1 MLKFIVWCQTK
12 FESLIDDA
20 NSVKH
25 ARIKSKTPSFISV
38 LLGWLIISVII
49 QLVAL
54 STFIDIASKHLLLFF
69 EISIVAALLG
79 SILSY
84 FIVFNMWL
92 DVKKLVPTFLG
103 GKSKPDSWRK
113 HWVRNLLVG
122 VGTGVGVF
130 ILLAIIG
137 VGLEYVMPKTAGKNS
152 FKNSLTIMSMMGVK
166 TLNITEIIFSIITIA
181 STVIIVPILEEVF
194 YRRIVFK
201 LLKPKIDNILAYRK
215 YNKRFKAA
223 KFAADEVV
231 GLADQTSNGVRQ
243 YYTIMNS
250 KTCYD
255 IIGRTLTCEKV
266 IENNSVEWLNEID
279 TVEKFN
285 NTVLCEPEALIMWSD
300 LYDNEKT
307 QKLQTILTVLF
318 NGLIFG
324 VMHAITASDVYNM
337 TVAVL
342 TMTIFGAILTYE
354 RMRTKT
360 IRTTAITHITYNSLV
375 LGLSCLS
382 FI

>member
-1 MLKFIVWCQTK
+1 MLKFIIWCQTK

-84 FIVFNMWL
+84 FIVFNMWP

-103 GKSKPDSWRK
+103 GKSKPDSLRK

-122 VGTGVGVF
+122 VGTGVGIF

-137 VGLEYVMPKTAGKNS
+137 VGLEYVMPKTISKNS
-152 FKNSLTIMSMMGVK
+152 FKNSLTVMSMMGVK
-166 TLNITEIIFSIITIA
+166 TLNVTEIIFSIITIV

-201 LLKPKIDNILAYRK
+201 LLKPKIDNLLAYRK
-215 YNKRFKAA
+215 YNKRFKSA

-231 GLADQTSNGVRQ
+231 SLADQTSNSVKQ

-250 KTCYD
+250 KSCYD

-266 IENNSVEWLNEID
+266 IKNNNVEWLNDID
-279 TVEKFN
+279 TVEKFD

-307 QKLQTILTVLF
+307 QRLQTVLTVVF

-324 VMHAITASDVYNM
+324 VMHTITASDVYNM

-354 RMRTKT
+354 RMKTKT
-360 IRTTAITHITYNSLV
+360 IRTTAITHITYNALV

>member
-1 MLKFIVWCQTK
+1 MLKFIIWCQTK

-84 FIVFNMWL
+84 FIVFNMWP

-137 VGLEYVMPKTAGKNS
+137 VGLEYVMPKTTDKNS
-152 FKNSLTIMSMMGVK
+152 FKNSLTVMSMMGVK
-166 TLNITEIIFSIITIA
+166 TLNVTEIIFSIITIV

-201 LLKPKIDNILAYRK
+201 LLKPKIDNLLAYRK
-215 YNKRFKAA
+215 YNKRFKSA

-231 GLADQTSNGVRQ
+231 SLADQNSNGVKQ

-250 KTCYD
+250 KSCYD

-266 IENNSVEWLNEID
+266 IENNSVEWLNDID
-279 TVEKFN
+279 TVEKFD

-307 QKLQTILTVLF
+307 QKLQTVLTVVF

-337 TVAVL
+337 IVAVL

-360 IRTTAITHITYNSLV
+360 IRTTAITHITYNALV

>member
-1 MLKFIVWCQTK
+1 MLKFIIWCQTK
-12 FESLIDDA
+12 FNSLVDDA

-38 LLGWLIISVII
+38 LLSWLIISVII
-49 QLVAL
+49 QLVTL
-54 STFIDIASKHLLLFF
+54 STFIDIASKHLMLFF
-69 EISIVAALLG
+69 EISIIAALLG

-84 FIVFNMWL
+84 FIVFNMWP

-103 GKSKPDSWRK
+103 GKNKPDRLQK

-122 VGTGVGVF
+122 VSTGVGVF
-130 ILLAIIG
+130 ILLAIVG
-137 VGLEYVMPKTAGKNS
+137 VGLEYVMPKTTGGKS
-152 FKNSLTIMSMMGVK
+152 FKNSLTVMSMLGVK
-166 TLNITEIIFSIITIA
+166 TLNTTEIIFSIVTIV
-181 STVIIVPILEEVF
+181 STVIIIPVLEEVF

-201 LLKPKIDNILAYRK
+201 LLKPRIDNLLANHK

-231 GLADQTSNGVRQ
+231 ALADQTSAGVRQ

-285 NTVLCEPEALIMWSD
+285 NTVLCEPEALIMWSN
-300 LYDNEKT
+300 LHDNEKT
-307 QKLQTILTVLF
+307 QKLQAILMVVF

-324 VMHAITASDVYNM
+324 VMHMITAADVYNM
-337 TVAVL
+337 IVAVL

-354 RMRTKT
+354 RMKTKT
-360 IRTTAITHITYNSLV
+360 IRTTAITHITYNALV

-382 FI
+382 LI

>member
-1 MLKFIVWCQTK
+1 MLKFIIWCQTK

-54 STFIDIASKHLLLFF
+54 SMFIDIASKHLLLFF
-69 EISIVAALLG
+69 EISIIAALLG

-84 FIVFNMWL
+84 FIVFNMWP

-103 GKSKPDSWRK
+103 GKSKPDSLRK

-122 VGTGVGVF
+122 VGTGVGIF
-130 ILLAIIG
+130 MLLAIIG
-137 VGLEYVMPKTAGKNS
+137 VGLEYVMPKTTSKNS

-166 TLNITEIIFSIITIA
+166 TLNITEIIFSIITII

-201 LLKPKIDNILAYRK
+201 LLKPRINNLLANHK

-231 GLADQTSNGVRQ
+231 SLADQTSNGVRQ

-307 QKLQTILTVLF
+307 QRLQTILTILF

-324 VMHAITASDVYNM
+324 IMHAITASDVYNM

-360 IRTTAITHITYNSLV
+360 IRTTAITHITYNALV

>member
-1 MLKFIVWCQTK
+1 MLKFIIWCQTK

-69 EISIVAALLG
+69 EISIIAALLG

-84 FIVFNMWL
+84 FIVFNMWP

-137 VGLEYVMPKTAGKNS
+137 VGLEYVMPKTTDKNS
-152 FKNSLTIMSMMGVK
+152 FKNSLTVMSMMGVK
-166 TLNITEIIFSIITIA
+166 TLNVTEIIFSIITIA

-201 LLKPKIDNILAYRK
+201 LLKPKIDNLLAYRK

-231 GLADQTSNGVRQ
+231 SLADQNSNAVKQ

-250 KTCYD
+250 KSCYD

-279 TVEKFN
+279 TVEKFD

-300 LYDNEKT
+300 LHDNEKT
-307 QKLQTILTVLF
+307 QKLQTILTVVF

>member
-1 MLKFIVWCQTK
+1 MLKFIIWCQTK

-54 STFIDIASKHLLLFF
+54 STFIDIASKYLLLFF
-69 EISIVAALLG
+69 EISIIAALLG

-84 FIVFNMWL
+84 FIVFNMWP

-103 GKSKPDSWRK
+103 GKSKPDSLRK

-122 VGTGVGVF
+122 VGTGVVVF
-130 ILLAIIG
+130 ILLAIVG
-137 VGLEYVMPKTAGKNS
+137 VGLEYVMPKTTGKNS

-166 TLNITEIIFSIITIA
+166 TLNITEIIFSIITIV

-201 LLKPKIDNILAYRK
+201 LLKPKIDNLLAYRK

-231 GLADQTSNGVRQ
+231 SLADQTNNGVKQ

-250 KTCYD
+250 KSCYN

-279 TVEKFN
+279 TVEKFD

-307 QKLQTILTVLF
+307 QRLQTVLTVVF

-324 VMHAITASDVYNM
+324 VMHMMTASDVYNM

-360 IRTTAITHITYNSLV
+360 IRTTAITHITYNVLV

>member
-49 QLVAL
+49 QLVGM
-54 STFIDIASKHLLLFF
+54 STILEVSQKNLLLFWQLGII
-69 EISIVAALLG
+69 ISLIG
-79 SILSY
+79 SIIAY
-84 FIVFNMWL
+84 FIVFSMWPA
-92 DVKKLVPTFLG
+92 VKKLTPTIFG
-103 GKSKPDSWRK
+103 GKSKSDSWRK
-113 HWVRNLLVG
+113 HWVRNILVG
-122 VGTGVGVF
+122 LGVGVSIF
-130 ILLAIIG
+130 ILLAIVGI
-137 VGLEYVMPKTAGKNS
+137 GLEQIMPKTTSKSS
-152 FKNSLTIMSMMGVK
+152 FKNSLTVMSMLGVK
-166 TLNITEIIFSIITIA
+166 SLSVTNVIFSIITVV
-181 STVIIVPILEEVF
+181 STVLIIPVLEEVF

-201 LLKPKIDNILAYRK
+201 LLKPKIDNILAYHK
-215 YNKRFKAA
+215 YNKRFKTA

-231 GLADQTSNGVRQ
+231 ALADQTSNGVKQ

-250 KTCYD
+250 KSCYD

-266 IENNSVEWLNEID
+266 IENNSVDWLDDID
-279 TVEKFN
+279 TVEKFD

-307 QKLQTILTVLF
+307 QRLQTILTVVF

-324 VMHAITASDVYNM
+324 VMHAITATDVYNM

-360 IRTTAITHITYNSLV
+360 IRTTAITHITYNALV

-382 FI
+382 LI

>member
-1 MLKFIVWCQTK
+1 MLKFIIWCQTK

-54 STFIDIASKHLLLFF
+54 SMFIDIASKHLLLFF

-84 FIVFNMWL
+84 FIVFNMWP

-103 GKSKPDSWRK
+103 GKSKPGSLRK

-122 VGTGVGVF
+122 VGTGVGIF

-137 VGLEYVMPKTAGKNS
+137 VGLEYVMPKTTDKNS
-152 FKNSLTIMSMMGVK
+152 FKNSLTVMSMMGVK
-166 TLNITEIIFSIITIA
+166 TLNVTEIIFSIITIV

-201 LLKPKIDNILAYRK
+201 LLKPKIDNLLAYRK
-215 YNKRFKAA
+215 YNKRFKSA

-231 GLADQTSNGVRQ
+231 SLADQTSNGVKQ

-250 KTCYD
+250 KSCYD

-266 IENNSVEWLNEID
+266 IENNSVDWLDDID
-279 TVEKFN
+279 TVEKFD

-307 QKLQTILTVLF
+307 QKLQTILTILF

-324 VMHAITASDVYNM
+324 VMHMMTASDVYNM

-360 IRTTAITHITYNSLV
+360 IRTTAITHITYNALV

>member
-1 MLKFIVWCQTK
+1 MLKFIIWCQTK

-84 FIVFNMWL
+84 FIVFNMWP

-103 GKSKPDSWRK
+103 GKSKPDSLRK
-113 HWVRNLLVG
+113 HWVRNLLIG
-122 VGTGVGVF
+122 VGTGVGIF
-130 ILLAIIG
+130 ILLAIVG
-137 VGLEYVMPKTAGKNS
+137 VGLEYVMPKTTSKNS

-166 TLNITEIIFSIITIA
+166 TLNITEIIFSIITIV
-181 STVIIVPILEEVF
+181 STVIIVPVLEEVF

-201 LLKPKIDNILAYRK
+201 LLKSKIDNILAYRK

-231 GLADQTSNGVRQ
+231 SLADQTSNGVKQ

-250 KTCYD
+250 KSCYD

-266 IENNSVEWLNEID
+266 IENNSIEWLNEID
-279 TVEKFN
+279 TVEKFD

-307 QKLQTILTVLF
+307 QKLQIILTVVF

-324 VMHAITASDVYNM
+324 VMHMMTASDVYNM
-337 TVAVL
+337 IVAVL

>member
-1 MLKFIVWCQTK
+1 MLKFIIWCQTK
-12 FESLIDDA
+12 FENLIDDA

-69 EISIVAALLG
+69 EISIIAALLG

-84 FIVFNMWL
+84 FIVFNMWP
-92 DVKKLVPTFLG
+92 DVKKLVPAFLG

-137 VGLEYVMPKTAGKNS
+137 VGLEYVMPKTTGKNS

-166 TLNITEIIFSIITIA
+166 TLNITEIIFSIITIV

-201 LLKPKIDNILAYRK
+201 LLKPKIDNLLAYRK

-231 GLADQTSNGVRQ
+231 SLADQTSNGVKQ

-250 KTCYD
+250 KSCYD

-279 TVEKFN
+279 TVEKFD

-307 QKLQTILTVLF
+307 QRLQTILTVVF

-360 IRTTAITHITYNSLV
+360 IRTTAITHITYNALV

>member
-1 MLKFIVWCQTK
+1 MLKFIIWCQTK
-12 FESLIDDA
+12 FNSLVDDA

-38 LLGWLIISVII
+38 LLSWLIISVII
-49 QLVAL
+49 QLVTL
-54 STFIDIASKHLLLFF
+54 STFIEIASKHLMLFF
-69 EISIVAALLG
+69 EISIIAALLG

-84 FIVFNMWL
+84 FIVFNMWP

-103 GKSKPDSWRK
+103 GKNKPDSWRK
-113 HWVRNLLVG
+113 HWARNLLVG

-130 ILLAIIG
+130 ILLAIVG
-137 VGLEYVMPKTAGKNS
+137 VGLEYVMPKTTGKNS
-152 FKNSLTIMSMMGVK
+152 FKNSLTIMSMMGAK
-166 TLNITEIIFSIITIA
+166 TLSITEIIFSIITII

-201 LLKPKIDNILAYRK
+201 LLKPKIDNLLAYRK
-215 YNKRFKAA
+215 YNKRFKSA

-231 GLADQTSNGVRQ
+231 ALADQTSAGVRQ

-266 IENNSVEWLNEID
+266 IENNSVEWLGEID

-285 NTVLCEPEALIMWSD
+285 NTVLCEPEALIMWSN
-300 LYDNEKT
+300 LHDNEKT
-307 QKLQTILTVLF
+307 QKLQAILMVVF

-324 VMHAITASDVYNM
+324 VMHMITAADVYNM
-337 TVAVL
+337 IVAVL

-360 IRTTAITHITYNSLV
+360 IRTTTITHITYNSLV

-382 FI
+382 LI

>member
-1 MLKFIVWCQTK
+1 MLKFIIWCQAK

-54 STFIDIASKHLLLFF
+54 STFIDIASKYLLLFF

-84 FIVFNMWL
+84 FIVFNMWP

-103 GKSKPDSWRK
+103 GKSKPDSLRK
-113 HWVRNLLVG
+113 HWVRNLLIG
-122 VGTGVGVF
+122 VGTGVGIF

-137 VGLEYVMPKTAGKNS
+137 VGLEYVMPKTTSKNS

-166 TLNITEIIFSIITIA
+166 TLNITEIIFSIITIV
-181 STVIIVPILEEVF
+181 STVIIVPVLEEVF

-201 LLKPKIDNILAYRK
+201 LLKPKIDNLLAYRK
-215 YNKRFKAA
+215 YNKRFKSA

-231 GLADQTSNGVRQ
+231 SLADQTSNGVKQ

-250 KTCYD
+250 KSCYD

-266 IENNSVEWLNEID
+266 IENNSVEWLNDID
-279 TVEKFN
+279 TVEKFD

-300 LYDNEKT
+300 LHDNEKT
-307 QKLQTILTVLF
+307 QRLQTILTVVF

-324 VMHAITASDVYNM
+324 VMHAITAADVYNM
-337 TVAVL
+337 IVAVL

-360 IRTTAITHITYNSLV
+360 IRTTAITHITYNLLV

>member
-12 FESLIDDA
+12 FNSLIDDA

-38 LLGWLIISVII
+38 LLSWLIISVII

-69 EISIVAALLG
+69 EISIIAALLG

-84 FIVFNMWL
+84 FIVFNMWPG
-92 DVKKLVPTFLG
+92 VKKLVPTFLG

-130 ILLAIIG
+130 ILLAIVG
-137 VGLEYVMPKTAGKNS
+137 VGLEYVMPKTTSKNS
-152 FKNSLTIMSMMGVK
+152 FKNSLTIMSMMGTK
-166 TLNITEIIFSIITIA
+166 TLNITEIIFSIITII
-181 STVIIVPILEEVF
+181 STVIIVPVLEEVF

-201 LLKPKIDNILAYRK
+201 LLKPKIDNLLAYRK

-231 GLADQTSNGVRQ
+231 SLADQTSAGVRQ

-250 KTCYD
+250 KSCYD

-266 IENNSVEWLNEID
+266 IKNNSVEWLNDID
-279 TVEKFN
+279 TVEKFD

-300 LYDNEKT
+300 LHDNEKT
-307 QKLQTILTVLF
+307 QKLQTILTVVF

-324 VMHAITASDVYNM
+324 VMHMMTASDVYNM
-337 TVAVL
+337 IVAVL

-354 RMRTKT
+354 RIRTKT
-360 IRTTAITHITYNSLV
+360 IRTTAITHITYNTLV

>member
-1 MLKFIVWCQTK
+1 MLKFIIWCQTK

-25 ARIKSKTPSFISV
+25 ARIKSKTPGIASV

-49 QLVAL
+49 QLVGMSGIL
-54 STFIDIASKHLLLFF
+54 EVSQKNLLLFWQLGII
-69 EISIVAALLG
+69 ISLIG
-79 SILSY
+79 SIIAY
-84 FIVFNMWL
+84 IIVFNMWPA
-92 DVKKLVPTFLG
+92 VKNLTPTFLG

-113 HWVRNLLVG
+113 HWVRNLLIGLSVG
-122 VGTGVGVF
+122 VSIF

-137 VGLEYVMPKTAGKNS
+137 VGLEQIMPKTTSKNS
-152 FKNSLTIMSMMGVK
+152 FKNSLTVMSMLGVK
-166 TLNITEIIFSIITIA
+166 TLTVTNVIFSIITVA
-181 STVIIVPILEEVF
+181 STVLIIPILEELF

-201 LLKPKIDNILAYRK
+201 LLKPKINNILAYHK
-215 YNKRFKAA
+215 YSKRFKAA

-231 GLADQTSNGVRQ
+231 SLADQTSNGVKQ

-250 KTCYD
+250 KSCYD

-266 IENNSVEWLNEID
+266 IKNNSVEWLNDID

-285 NTVLCEPEALIMWSD
+285 ETVLSEAEALVMWSN

-307 QKLQTILTVLF
+307 QKLQTVLTILF

-324 VMHAITASDVYNM
+324 IMHAITATDIYNM

-354 RMRTKT
+354 RMKTKT
-360 IRTTAITHITYNSLV
+360 IRTTVITHITYNALV

>member
-1 MLKFIVWCQTK
+1 MLKFIIWCQTK

-25 ARIKSKTPSFISV
+25 ARIKSKIPNVVSV

-49 QLVAL
+49 QLVGMSGIL
-54 STFIDIASKHLLLFF
+54 EVSQKNLLLFWQLGII
-69 EISIVAALLG
+69 ISLIG
-79 SILSY
+79 SIIAY
-84 FIVFNMWL
+84 IIVFNMWPV
-92 DVKKLVPTFLG
+92 VKNLTPTIFG

-113 HWVRNLLVG
+113 HWVRNLLIGLSVG
-122 VGTGVGVF
+122 VSIF

-137 VGLEYVMPKTAGKNS
+137 VGLEQIMPKTTGKNS
-152 FKNSLTIMSMMGVK
+152 FKNSLTVMLMLGVK
-166 TLNITEIIFSIITIA
+166 TLTVTNVIFSIITVV
-181 STVIIVPILEEVF
+181 STVLIIPILEELF
-194 YRRIVFK
+194 YRRIVYK
-201 LLKPKIDNILAYRK
+201 LLKPKINNILAYHK
-215 YNKRFKAA
+215 YNKRFKVA

-231 GLADQTSNGVRQ
+231 SLADQTSNGVKQ

-250 KTCYD
+250 KSCYD
-255 IIGRTLTCEKV
+255 IIGRILTCEKV
-266 IENNSVEWLNEID
+266 IKNNGVEWLNDID

-285 NTVLCEPEALIMWSD
+285 DTVLSEAEALVMWSD

-307 QKLQTILTVLF
+307 QRLQTILTVVF

-324 VMHAITASDVYNM
+324 VMHAITAADVYNM

-342 TMTIFGAILTYE
+342 TMAIFGAILTYE

-360 IRTTAITHITYNSLV
+360 IRTTVITHVTYNALV

>member
-1 MLKFIVWCQTK
+1 MLKFIIWCQTK

-54 STFIDIASKHLLLFF
+54 SMFIDIASKHLLLFF
-69 EISIVAALLG
+69 EISIIAALLG

-84 FIVFNMWL
+84 FIVFNMWP

-130 ILLAIIG
+130 ILLAIVG
-137 VGLEYVMPKTAGKNS
+137 VGLEYVMPKTTGKNS

-166 TLNITEIIFSIITIA
+166 TLNITEIIFSIITIV

-201 LLKPKIDNILAYRK
+201 LLKPKIDNLLAYRK
-215 YNKRFKAA
+215 YAKRFKTA

-231 GLADQTSNGVRQ
+231 SLADQTSNGVKQ

-250 KTCYD
+250 KSCYD

-279 TVEKFN
+279 TVEKFD

-307 QKLQTILTVLF
+307 QRLQAILTVIF

>member
-1 MLKFIVWCQTK
+1 MLKFIIWCQTK

-54 STFIDIASKHLLLFF
+54 SMFIDIASKHLLLFF

-84 FIVFNMWL
+84 FIVFNMWP

-103 GKSKPDSWRK
+103 GKSKPDSLRK

-137 VGLEYVMPKTAGKNS
+137 VGLEYVMPKTISKNS
-152 FKNSLTIMSMMGVK
+152 FKNSLTVMSMMGAK

-181 STVIIVPILEEVF
+181 STVLIVPVLEEVF

-201 LLKPKIDNILAYRK
+201 LLKPKIDNLLAYRK
-215 YNKRFKAA
+215 YNKRFKSA

-231 GLADQTSNGVRQ
+231 SLADQTSNGVKQ

-250 KTCYD
+250 KSCYD

-279 TVEKFN
+279 TVEKFD

-307 QKLQTILTVLF
+307 QRLQAILTVVF

-360 IRTTAITHITYNSLV
+360 IRTAAITHITYNALV

>member
-1 MLKFIVWCQTK
+1 MLKFIIWCQTK
-12 FESLIDDA
+12 FESLIEDA

-54 STFIDIASKHLLLFF
+54 SMFIDIASKHLLLFF

-84 FIVFNMWL
+84 FIVFNMWP
-92 DVKKLVPTFLG
+92 DVKKLTPTFLG
-103 GKSKPDSWRK
+103 GKSKPDSLRK

-122 VGTGVGVF
+122 VGTGVGIF

-137 VGLEYVMPKTAGKNS
+137 VGLEYVMPKTTSKNS

-201 LLKPKIDNILAYRK
+201 LLKPKIDNLLANRK

-231 GLADQTSNGVRQ
+231 SLADQTSNGVKQ

-250 KTCYD
+250 KSCYD

-279 TVEKFN
+279 TVEKFD

-307 QKLQTILTVLF
+307 QRLQTILTVVF